1 MFNKR
6 VLTVIKRELRTR
18 LMSRTFVLM
27 TVLIP
32 VLMFGAIGLQFWV
45 ASMGKNE
52 NANLMIISDSQAI
65 LNNLENEYPSLPDVR
80 SGKYKISYENIGSSS
95 FEARLNELKPKLINE
110 SITGIIYIPSSA
122 LKKKDIQYYSLNP
135 NNRSLLN
142 AIKSPINKALISLYF
157 KNEQLSQADINFAR
171 KDVDISGFRIT
182 KEQKVEAGSETNL
195 IVAILFSFL
204 LYMSLI
210 FAGQMTMNSIVE
222 EKNSRIVEIL
232 LSSTSSMELMTGKI
246 LGTAIIEFFQMAIWL
261 TPVILLITTSW
272 FALPPEFTLQINMS
286 FIFYFLLNYLVAV
299 VTFVGLFAAVGAIFD
314 NPQDAQSGMWPI
326 MMLIMIPFFIALGL
340 QGNPQSGLA
349 KVASFFP
356 FASLMVMPA
365 RMTLVDIPWWQIL
378 ISFIINVAVLVSI
391 FPITGKIYRVGI
403 LITGKK
409 PKWSEVVKWLK
420 VKY

>member
-1 MFNKR
+1 
-6 VLTVIKRELRTR
+6 
-18 LMSRTFVLM
+18 
-27 TVLIP
+27 
-32 VLMFGAIGLQFWV
+32 
-45 ASMGKNE
+45 
-52 NANLMIISDSQAI
+52 MIISDSQAI